1 MKSVTRWLPTL
12 MLCVCLPMAAI
23 AQSFPSKVVRILVP
37 FPPGGVVD
45 ITARLLAEEL
55 SRTLGG
61 AVIVE
66 NKPGAGGTIG
76 AEYVARSAP
85 DGHTILLGGAATHAF
100 APWVYKDLR
109 YDPLKDFVAVTQL
122 TSGPLALTVPSDSK
136 INNVNEFIE
145 QLKSRGNEL
154 SYASNGNGTF
164 PHLSVE
170 LISQALKVKPLHV
183 PYPGG
188 AQAMTAIFGGQVQ
201 FTQNHIPV
209 VKAHAESGRVRV
221 LATSGA
227 TRSAS
232 FPDVPTLKEAGLNVE
247 ATAWFGLYV
256 PANTPAHL
264 IDRIY
269 KATAD
274 AALSPSLKTK
284 LALQGDEVM
293 VKGPENFRNFQAAE
307 VEKWQKV
314 ISSANLK
321 LN

>member
-1 MKSVTRWLPTL
+1 MKFVTRWLPTL
-12 MLCVCLPMAAI
+12 MLCVCMPMAAI
-23 AQSFPSKVVRILVP
+23 AQSFPNKVVRILVP

-45 ITARLLAEEL
+45 ITARLLADEL

-136 INNVNEFIE
+136 INNVNEFID

-154 SYASNGNGTF
+154 NYASNGNGTF

-170 LISQALKVKPLHV
+170 LISQALRVKPLHV

-188 AQAMTAIFGGQVQ
+188 AQAMTAILGGQVQ